1 MAGPDQGWE
10 EANQRLGDIAMS
22 LMLASQNDMKD
33 RAVESLRAASDVFHS
48 HRDMLDNLD
57 RRIVSIEQRLCA
69 LEE

>member
-1 MAGPDQGWE
+1 MDALWE
-10 EANQRLGDIAMS
+10 KANQKLGDIAMS

-33 RAVESLRAASDVFHS
+33 KTVESLRAASDVFHS

-57 RRIVSIEQRLCA
+57 RRIVSLEQRLRT